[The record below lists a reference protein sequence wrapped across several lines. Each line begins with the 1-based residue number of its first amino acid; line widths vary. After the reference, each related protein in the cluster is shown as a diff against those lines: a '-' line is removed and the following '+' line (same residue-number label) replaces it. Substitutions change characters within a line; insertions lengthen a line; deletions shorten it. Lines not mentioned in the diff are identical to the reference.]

1 MMKGCP
7 VCAKPVKFPGSVSQK
22 FVDGETI
29 TVRGISYPV
38 HFKCAMKFRRMAEI
52 PEPIPKPKGGAAG
65 N

>member
-1 MMKGCP
+1 MKDCP
-7 VCAKPVKFPGSVSQK
+7 VCGKSVKLPGSGSQK

-52 PEPIPKPKGGAAG
+52 SEPISKPKEGIPGS
-65 N
+65 